1 MPGFLIGRQPVFTP
15 KLKVFGY
22 ELRGQP
28 FTLDEKNTRS
38 NDAEIASSFY
48 KSLAEIGLD
57 ILVKNQ
63 WAFLHFPGNYLIE
76 DSSLHFSPTRM
87 IVETDPDPLV
97 EERLGK
103 ALGDLEAAGYQVV
116 LENVTSLESVDP
128 FIRDGRIMKIDI
140 SSLVRPE
147 IAWLSTRFK
156 NRDVRLMAS
165 GVKTM
170 NDFEFCSRLGF
181 HFFQGRFLY
190 LPYYSSSGAVDSSRV
205 TVLRALAVSADE
217 NSDFVQLERIIS
229 QDNIITYRLLRLVNS
244 LHNGSS
250 DDGIKSLQQAISMI
264 GRDQLRGWITLILMS
279 TVADKPVEL
288 TSTAVIRAK
297 MCELL
302 AKDMGQENVE
312 EFFLIGLLSIVD
324 ALMDMPMDEVINKL
338 SLSDKLVAGLLHQ
351 KGVLGEVLEIVKLYE
366 AGDWA
371 KVHATCGELNPE
383 AICQAY
389 LESIRW
395 SIGILSSVKG

>member
-15 KLKVFGY
+15 RLKVYGY
-22 ELRGQP
+22 ELRGQS
-28 FTLDEKNTRS
+28 FGLDEKNFN
-38 NDAEIASSFY
+38 NDNPEIASSFY
-48 KSLAEIGLD
+48 KTISEIGLD
-57 ILVKNQ
+57 TLVNNQ
-63 WAFLHFPGNYLIE
+63 WAFLHFPPIYLIE

-87 IVETDPDPLV
+87 IVETDPDPQA

-116 LENVTSLESVDP
+116 LENVTSLESVDAY
-128 FIRDGRIMKIDI
+128 IRDGRIIKIDI

-170 NDFEFCSRLGF
+170 NDFEFCNRLGF
-181 HFFQGRFLY
+181 HLYQGRFLY
-190 LPYYSSSGAVDSSRV
+190 LPYSSSSSAIDSSRV

-217 NSDFVQLERIIS
+217 NSDFVQLEKIIS
-229 QDNIITYRLLRLVNS
+229 QDNNITYRLLRLVNS

-250 DDGIKSLQQAISMI
+250 NGIKSLQQAISMI
-264 GRDQLRGWITLILMS
+264 GREQLRGWITLILMS

-302 AKDMGQENVE
+302 AKDMKQENVD

-351 KGVLGEVLEIVKLYE
+351 QGELGEVLEIVKLYE
-366 AGDWA
+366 VGDWA
-371 KVHATCGELNPE
+371 KVHAARGGLQPE
-383 AICQAY
+383 TICQAY